1 MLIDLVNRSQALP
14 TDAKV
19 LILGGGYSGRM
30 LAALLRHLGN
40 TVHCTRRDPSR
51 PDADLLFD
59 SDRDLL
65 PQTEALHGIT
75 HLLSTIPPSPDG
87 QDPALRCLRS
97 QLESMPLQWV
107 GYLSTTG
114 VYGDRAGDWVSEAD
128 PARPGQARSQ
138 RRLHCEQAWQE
149 TGLPIQILRLPGI
162 YGPGRSVLN
171 TVLAGRARRIVKTGQ
186 VFCRVHV
193 EDIAGAC
200 LHLMHRSREGLH
212 PTIVN
217 VVDDEPAASTE
228 LLDHA
233 CGLLARNTLETENF
247 EEASLQMSAMARS
260 FWSENRRVSNQLL
273 RNDLGYDLLHP
284 DYRVGLQDCLHQD
297 CLQQDV
303 SPSSP
308 G

>member
-1 MLIDLVNRSQALP
+1 MLNELVNRSRALP
-14 TDAKV
+14 ASAKV

-30 LAALLRHLGN
+30 LAALLRRLGN
-40 TVHCTRRDPSR
+40 TVLCTRRDQSR

-65 PQTEALHGIT
+65 PQPDALQGIT
-75 HLLSTIPPSPDG
+75 HLLSTIPPSPEG
-87 QDPALRCLRS
+87 QDPALHCLRS

-114 VYGDRAGDWVSEAD
+114 VYGDTQGNWVRETD
-128 PARPGQARSQ
+128 PARPGQARSR
-138 RRLHCEQAWQE
+138 RRLDCEAAWRDS
-149 TGLPIQILRLPGI
+149 GLPIQILRLPGI

-171 TVLAGRARRIVKTGQ
+171 TVQEGRARRIDKTGQ

-200 LHLMHRSREGLH
+200 LHLMHRSEEGLH
-212 PTIVN
+212 PAIVN
-217 VVDDEPAASTE
+217 VVDDEPAASIE

-233 CGLLARNTLETENF
+233 CALLGRNAPETETF
-247 EEASLQMSAMARS
+247 EQASLQMSAMARS
-260 FWSENRRVSNQLL
+260 FWSENRRVSNHLL
-273 RNDLGYDLLHP
+273 RDGLGYDLLHP
-284 DYRVGLQDCLHQD
+284 DYRVGLQDCLK
-297 CLQQDV
+297 QDV

-308 G
+308 A

>member
-1 MLIDLVNRSQALP
+1 MLNELVNRSRALP
-14 TDAKV
+14 ASAKV

-30 LAALLRHLGN
+30 LAALLRRLGN
-40 TVHCTRRDPSR
+40 TVLCTRRDQSR

-65 PQTEALHGIT
+65 PQPDALQGIT
-75 HLLSTIPPSPDG
+75 HLLSTIPPSPEG
-87 QDPALRCLRS
+87 QDPALHCLRS

-114 VYGDRAGDWVSEAD
+114 VYGDTQGNWVRETD
-128 PARPGQARSQ
+128 PARPGQARSR
-138 RRLHCEQAWQE
+138 RRLDCEEAWQDS
-149 TGLPIQILRLPGI
+149 GLPIQILRLPGI

-171 TVLAGRARRIVKTGQ
+171 TVQEGRARRIDKTGQ

-200 LHLMHRSREGLH
+200 LHLMHRSQEGLH
-212 PTIVN
+212 PAIVN

-233 CGLLARNTLETENF
+233 CALLGRNAPETETF
-247 EEASLQMSAMARS
+247 EQASLQMSAMARS
-260 FWSENRRVSNQLL
+260 FWSENRRVSNHLL
-273 RNDLGYDLLHP
+273 RDGLGYDLLHP
-284 DYRVGLQDCLHQD
+284 DYRVGLQDCLK
-297 CLQQDV
+297 QDV

-308 G
+308 A

>member
-1 MLIDLVNRSQALP
+1 MLNELVNRSRALP
-14 TDAKV
+14 ASAKV

-30 LAALLRHLGN
+30 LAALLRRLGN
-40 TVHCTRRDPSR
+40 TVLCTRRDQSR

-59 SDRDLL
+59 SDRDLM
-65 PQTEALHGIT
+65 PQPDALQGIT
-75 HLLSTIPPSPDG
+75 HLLSTIPPSPEG
-87 QDPALRCLRS
+87 QDPALHCLRS

-114 VYGDRAGDWVSEAD
+114 VYGDTQGNWVRETD
-128 PARPGQARSQ
+128 PARPGQARSR
-138 RRLHCEQAWQE
+138 RRLDCEEAWQDS
-149 TGLPIQILRLPGI
+149 GLPIQILRLPGI

-171 TVLAGRARRIVKTGQ
+171 TVQEGRARRIDKTGQ

-200 LHLMHRSREGLH
+200 LHLMHRSQEGLH
-212 PTIVN
+212 PAIVN

-233 CGLLARNTLETENF
+233 CALLGRNAPETETF
-247 EEASLQMSAMARS
+247 EQASLQMSAMARS
-260 FWSENRRVSNQLL
+260 FWSENRRVSNHLL
-273 RNDLGYDLLHP
+273 RDGLGYDLLHP
-284 DYRVGLQDCLHQD
+284 DYRVGLQDCLK
-297 CLQQDV
+297 QDV

-308 G
+308 A

>member
-1 MLIDLVNRSQALP
+1 MLNELVNRSRALP
-14 TDAKV
+14 ASAKV

-30 LAALLRHLGN
+30 LAALLRRLGN
-40 TVHCTRRDPSR
+40 TVLCTRRDQSR

-65 PQTEALHGIT
+65 PQPDALQGIT
-75 HLLSTIPPSPDG
+75 HLLSTIPPSPEG
-87 QDPALRCLRS
+87 QDPALHCLRS

-114 VYGDRAGDWVSEAD
+114 VYGDTQGNWVRETD
-128 PARPGQARSQ
+128 PARPGQARSR
-138 RRLHCEQAWQE
+138 RRLNCEEAWRDS
-149 TGLPIQILRLPGI
+149 GLPIQILRLPGI

-171 TVLAGRARRIVKTGQ
+171 TVQEGRARRIDKTGQ

-200 LHLMHRSREGLH
+200 LHLMHRSKEGLH
-212 PTIVN
+212 PAIVN
-217 VVDDEPAASTE
+217 VVDDEPAASIE

-233 CGLLARNTLETENF
+233 CALLGRNAPETETF
-247 EEASLQMSAMARS
+247 EQASLQMSAMARS
-260 FWSENRRVSNQLL
+260 FWSENRRVSNHLL
-273 RNDLGYDLLHP
+273 RDGLGYDLLHP
-284 DYRVGLQDCLHQD
+284 DYRVGLKDCLK
-297 CLQQDV
+297 QDV

-308 G
+308 A

>member
-1 MLIDLVNRSQALP
+1 MLNELVNRSRALP
-14 TDAKV
+14 ASAKV
-19 LILGGGYSGRM
+19 LILGGGYSGRI
-30 LAALLRHLGN
+30 LAALLRRLGN
-40 TVHCTRRDPSR
+40 TVLCTRRDQSR

-65 PQTEALHGIT
+65 PQPDALQGIT
-75 HLLSTIPPSPDG
+75 HLLSTIPPSPEG
-87 QDPALRCLRS
+87 QDPALHCLRS

-114 VYGDRAGDWVSEAD
+114 VYGDTQGNWVRETD
-128 PARPGQARSQ
+128 PARPGQARSR
-138 RRLHCEQAWQE
+138 RRLDCEAAWRDS
-149 TGLPIQILRLPGI
+149 GLPIQILRLPGI

-171 TVLAGRARRIVKTGQ
+171 TVQEGRARRIDKTGQ

-200 LHLMHRSREGLH
+200 LHLMHRSQEGLH
-212 PTIVN
+212 PAIVN

-233 CGLLARNTLETENF
+233 CALLGRNAPETETF
-247 EEASLQMSAMARS
+247 EQASLQMSAMARS
-260 FWSENRRVSNQLL
+260 FWSENRRVSNHLL
-273 RNDLGYDLLHP
+273 RDGLGYDLLHP
-284 DYRVGLQDCLHQD
+284 DYRVGLQDCLKQD
-297 CLQQDV
+297 F

-308 G
+308 A

>member
-1 MLIDLVNRSQALP
+1 MLNELVNRSRALP
-14 TDAKV
+14 ASAKV

-30 LAALLRHLGN
+30 LAALLRRLGN
-40 TVHCTRRDPSR
+40 TVLCTRRDQSR

-65 PQTEALHGIT
+65 PQPDALQGIT
-75 HLLSTIPPSPDG
+75 HLLSTIPPSPEG
-87 QDPALRCLRS
+87 QDPALHCLRS
-97 QLESMPLQWV
+97 KLESMPLQWV

-114 VYGDRAGDWVSEAD
+114 VYGDTQGNWVRETD
-128 PARPGQARSQ
+128 PARPGQARSR
-138 RRLHCEQAWQE
+138 RRLNCEEAWRDS
-149 TGLPIQILRLPGI
+149 GLPIQILRLPGI

-171 TVLAGRARRIVKTGQ
+171 TVQEGRARRIDKTGQ

-200 LHLMHRSREGLH
+200 LHLMHRSQEGVH
-212 PTIVN
+212 PAIVN

-233 CGLLARNTLETENF
+233 CALLGRSAPETETF
-247 EEASLQMSAMARS
+247 EQASLQMSAMARS
-260 FWSENRRVSNQLL
+260 FWSENRRVSNDLL
-273 RNDLGYDLLHP
+273 RDGLGYDLLHP
-284 DYRVGLQDCLHQD
+284 DYRVGLQDCLK
-297 CLQQDV
+297 QDV

-308 G
+308 A

>member
-128 PARPGQARSQ
+128 PARPGKLAASGVCTARG
-138 RRLHCEQAWQE
+138 LAE

-171 TVLAGRARRIVKTGQ
+171 TVLAVGPADRKPVRSS
-186 VFCRVHV
+186 
-193 EDIAGAC
+193 AGC
-200 LHLMHRSREGLH
+200 MSR
-212 PTIVN
+212 T
-217 VVDDEPAASTE
+217 
-228 LLDHA
+228 
-233 CGLLARNTLETENF
+233 
-247 EEASLQMSAMARS
+247 SL
-260 FWSENRRVSNQLL
+260 V
-273 RNDLGYDLLHP
+273 P
-284 DYRVGLQDCLHQD
+284 VCT
-297 CLQQDV
+297 
-303 SPSSP
+303 
-308 G
+308 

>member
-1 MLIDLVNRSQALP
+1 MLNELVNRSRALP
-14 TDAKV
+14 ASAKV

-30 LAALLRHLGN
+30 LAALLRRLGN
-40 TVHCTRRDPSR
+40 TVLCTRRDQSR

-65 PQTEALHGIT
+65 PQPDALQGIT
-75 HLLSTIPPSPDG
+75 HLLSTIPPSPEG
-87 QDPALRCLRS
+87 QDPALHCLRS

-114 VYGDRAGDWVSEAD
+114 VYGDTQGNWVRETD
-128 PARPGQARSQ
+128 PARPGQARSR
-138 RRLHCEQAWQE
+138 RRLDCEEAWRDS
-149 TGLPIQILRLPGI
+149 GLPIQILRLPGI

-171 TVLAGRARRIVKTGQ
+171 TVQEGRARRIDKTGQ

-200 LHLMHRSREGLH
+200 LHLMHRSQEGVH
-212 PTIVN
+212 PAIVN
-217 VVDDEPAASTE
+217 VVDDEPAASIE

-233 CGLLARNTLETENF
+233 CALLGRNAPETETF
-247 EEASLQMSAMARS
+247 EQASLQMSAMARS
-260 FWSENRRVSNQLL
+260 FWSENRRVSNHLL
-273 RNDLGYDLLHP
+273 RDGLGYDLLLP
-284 DYRVGLQDCLHQD
+284 DYRVGLQDCLKQD
-297 CLQQDV
+297 F

-308 G
+308 A

>member
-1 MLIDLVNRSQALP
+1 MLDELVNRSRPLP
-14 TDAKV
+14 ADAKV
-19 LILGGGYSGRM
+19 LILGGGYSGQR
-30 LAALLRHLGN
+30 LAALLRQLGN
-40 TVHCTRRDPSR
+40 TVLCTRRDPSR

-65 PQTEALHGIT
+65 PNSGDLKGIT

-114 VYGDRAGDWVSEAD
+114 VYGDRDGNWVSETD

-138 RRLHCEQAWQE
+138 RRLHCEEAWQE
-149 TGLPIQILRLPGI
+149 SGLPIQILRLPGI

-171 TVLAGRARRIVKTGQ
+171 TVLEGRARRIIKTGQ

-200 LHLMHRSREGLH
+200 LHLMHQSNDGLH
-212 PTIVN
+212 PAIVN

-233 CGLLARNTLETENF
+233 CALLARDSPETETF
-247 EEASLQMSAMARS
+247 EQASLKMSDMARS
-260 FWSENRRVSNQLL
+260 FWSENRKVSNQLL
-273 RNDLGYDLLHP
+273 RNVLSYDLLHP
-284 DYRVGLQDCLHQD
+284 NYRVGLEDCLKQD
-297 CLQQDV
+297 GLK
-303 SPSSP
+303 
-308 G
+308 

>member
-1 MLIDLVNRSQALP
+1 MLNELVNRSQALP
-14 TDAKV
+14 ADAKV

-30 LAALLRHLGN
+30 LAALLRRLGN
-40 TVHCTRRDPSR
+40 TVLCTRRDRSR
-51 PDADLLFD
+51 ADADLLFD
-59 SDRDLL
+59 SDRSLL
-65 PQTEALHGIT
+65 PQTEALQGIT

-114 VYGDRAGDWVSEAD
+114 VYGDREGNWVSEAN
-128 PARPGQARSQ
+128 PAKPGQARSQ
-138 RRLHCEQAWQE
+138 RRLHCEEAWQDS
-149 TGLPIQILRLPGI
+149 GLPIQILRLPGI

-171 TVLAGRARRIVKTGQ
+171 TVLEGRARRIIKTGQ

-200 LHLMHRSREGLH
+200 LHLMHRSKDGLH
-212 PTIVN
+212 PAIVN
-217 VVDDEPAASTE
+217 VVDDEPASSTE

-233 CGLLARNTLETENF
+233 CALLGRNILQTETF
-247 EEASLQMSAMARS
+247 EQASLQMSAMARS

-273 RNDLGYDLLHP
+273 RNDLGYELLHP
-284 DYRVGLQDCLHQD
+284 DYRVGLQDCLQQD
-297 CLQQDV
+297 DLKQDV

>member
-1 MLIDLVNRSQALP
+1 MLNELVNRSRALP
-14 TDAKV
+14 ANAKV

-30 LAALLRHLGN
+30 LAALLRLLGN
-40 TVHCTRRDPSR
+40 TVLCTRRDQSR

-65 PQTEALHGIT
+65 PQPDALQGIT
-75 HLLSTIPPSPDG
+75 HLLSTIPPSPEG
-87 QDPALRCLRS
+87 QDPALHCLRS

-114 VYGDRAGDWVSEAD
+114 VYGDTQGNWVRETD
-128 PARPGQARSQ
+128 PARPGQARSR
-138 RRLHCEQAWQE
+138 RRLDCEAAWRDS
-149 TGLPIQILRLPGI
+149 GLPIQILRLPGI
-162 YGPGRSVLN
+162 YGPGRSILN
-171 TVLAGRARRIVKTGQ
+171 TVQEGRARRIDKTGQ

-200 LHLMHRSREGLH
+200 LHLMHRSQEGLH
-212 PTIVN
+212 PAIVN

-233 CGLLARNTLETENF
+233 CALLGRNAPETETF
-247 EEASLQMSAMARS
+247 EQASLQMSAMARS
-260 FWSENRRVSNQLL
+260 FWSENRRVSNHLL
-273 RNDLGYDLLHP
+273 RDGLGYDLLHP
-284 DYRVGLQDCLHQD
+284 DYRVGLQDCLK
-297 CLQQDV
+297 QDV

-308 G
+308 A

>member
-1 MLIDLVNRSQALP
+1 MLNELVNRSRALP
-14 TDAKV
+14 ASTKV

-30 LAALLRHLGN
+30 LAALLRRLGN
-40 TVHCTRRDPSR
+40 TVLCTRRDQSR

-65 PQTEALHGIT
+65 PQPDALQGIT
-75 HLLSTIPPSPDG
+75 HLLSTIPPSPEG
-87 QDPALRCLRS
+87 QDPALHCLRS

-114 VYGDRAGDWVSEAD
+114 VYGDTQGNWVRETD
-128 PARPGQARSQ
+128 PARPGQARSR
-138 RRLHCEQAWQE
+138 RRLDCEAAWRDS
-149 TGLPIQILRLPGI
+149 GLPIQILRLPGI

-171 TVLAGRARRIVKTGQ
+171 TVQEGRARRIDKTGQ

-200 LHLMHRSREGLH
+200 LHLMHRSEEGLH
-212 PTIVN
+212 PAIVN
-217 VVDDEPAASTE
+217 VVDDEPAASIE

-233 CGLLARNTLETENF
+233 CALLGRNAPETETF
-247 EEASLQMSAMARS
+247 EQASLQMSAMARS
-260 FWSENRRVSNQLL
+260 FWSENRRVSNHLL
-273 RNDLGYDLLHP
+273 RDGLGYDLLHP
-284 DYRVGLQDCLHQD
+284 DYRVGLQDCLK
-297 CLQQDV
+297 QDV

-308 G
+308 A

>member
-1 MLIDLVNRSQALP
+1 MLNELVNRSQALP
-14 TDAKV
+14 ADAKV
-19 LILGGGYSGRM
+19 LILDGGYSGRM
-30 LAALLRHLGN
+30 LAALLRRLGN
-40 TVHCTRRDPSR
+40 TVLCTRRDRSR
-51 PDADLLFD
+51 ADADLLFD
-59 SDRDLL
+59 SDRSLL
-65 PQTEALHGIT
+65 PQTEALQGIT

-114 VYGDRAGDWVSEAD
+114 VYGDREGNWVSEAN
-128 PARPGQARSQ
+128 PAKPGQARSQ
-138 RRLHCEQAWQE
+138 RRLHCEEAWQDS
-149 TGLPIQILRLPGI
+149 GLPIQILRLPGI

-171 TVLAGRARRIVKTGQ
+171 TVLEGRARRIIKTGQ

-200 LHLMHRSREGLH
+200 LHLMHRSKDGLH
-212 PTIVN
+212 PAIVN

-233 CGLLARNTLETENF
+233 CALLGRNILETETF
-247 EEASLQMSAMARS
+247 EQASLQMSAMARS

-273 RNDLGYDLLHP
+273 RNDLGYELLHP
-284 DYRVGLQDCLHQD
+284 DYRVGLQDCLQQD
-297 CLQQDV
+297 DLKQDV

>member
-1 MLIDLVNRSQALP
+1 MLNELVNRSRALP
-14 TDAKV
+14 ASAKV

-30 LAALLRHLGN
+30 LAALLRRLGN
-40 TVHCTRRDPSR
+40 TVLCTRRDQSR

-65 PQTEALHGIT
+65 PQPDALQGIT
-75 HLLSTIPPSPDG
+75 HLLSTIPPSPEG
-87 QDPALRCLRS
+87 QDPALHCLRS

-114 VYGDRAGDWVSEAD
+114 VYGDTQGNWVRETD
-128 PARPGQARSQ
+128 PARPGQARSR
-138 RRLHCEQAWQE
+138 RRLNCEEAWQDS
-149 TGLPIQILRLPGI
+149 GLPIQILRLPGI

-171 TVLAGRARRIVKTGQ
+171 TVQEGRARRIDKTGQ

-200 LHLMHRSREGLH
+200 LHLMHRSQEGLH
-212 PTIVN
+212 PAIVN

-233 CGLLARNTLETENF
+233 CALLGRNAPETETF
-247 EEASLQMSAMARS
+247 EQASLQMSAMARS
-260 FWSENRRVSNQLL
+260 FWSENRRVSNHLL
-273 RNDLGYDLLHP
+273 RDGLGYDLLHP
-284 DYRVGLQDCLHQD
+284 DYRVGLQDCLK
-297 CLQQDV
+297 QDV

-308 G
+308 A

>member
-1 MLIDLVNRSQALP
+1 MLNELVNRSRALP
-14 TDAKV
+14 ASAKV

-30 LAALLRHLGN
+30 LAALLRRLGN
-40 TVHCTRRDPSR
+40 TVLCTRRDQSR

-65 PQTEALHGIT
+65 PQPDALQGIT
-75 HLLSTIPPSPDG
+75 HLLSTIPPSPEG
-87 QDPALRCLRS
+87 QDPALHCLRS
-97 QLESMPLQWV
+97 KLESMPLQWV

-114 VYGDRAGDWVSEAD
+114 VYGDTQGNWVRETD
-128 PARPGQARSQ
+128 PARPGQARSR
-138 RRLHCEQAWQE
+138 RRLDCEAAWRDS
-149 TGLPIQILRLPGI
+149 GLPIQILRLPGI

-171 TVLAGRARRIVKTGQ
+171 TVQEGRARRIDKTGQ

-200 LHLMHRSREGLH
+200 LHLMHRSQEGLH
-212 PTIVN
+212 PAIVN

-233 CGLLARNTLETENF
+233 CALLGRNAPETETF
-247 EEASLQMSAMARS
+247 EQASLQMSAMARS
-260 FWSENRRVSNQLL
+260 FWSENRRVSNHLL
-273 RNDLGYDLLHP
+273 RDGLGYDLLHP
-284 DYRVGLQDCLHQD
+284 DYRVGLQDCLK
-297 CLQQDV
+297 QDV

-308 G
+308 A

>member
-1 MLIDLVNRSQALP
+1 MLNELVNRSRALP
-14 TDAKV
+14 ANAKV

-30 LAALLRHLGN
+30 LAALLRRLGN
-40 TVHCTRRDPSR
+40 TVLCTRRDQSR

-65 PQTEALHGIT
+65 PQPDALQGIT
-75 HLLSTIPPSPDG
+75 HLLSTIPPSPEG
-87 QDPALRCLRS
+87 QDPALHCLRS

-114 VYGDRAGDWVSEAD
+114 VYGDTQGNWVRETD
-128 PARPGQARSQ
+128 PARPGQARSR
-138 RRLHCEQAWQE
+138 RRLDCEAAWRDS
-149 TGLPIQILRLPGI
+149 GLPIQILRLPGI

-171 TVLAGRARRIVKTGQ
+171 TVQEGRARRIDKTGQ

-200 LHLMHRSREGLH
+200 LHLMHRSQEGLH
-212 PTIVN
+212 PAIVN

-233 CGLLARNTLETENF
+233 CALLGRNAPETETF
-247 EEASLQMSAMARS
+247 EQASLQMSAMARS
-260 FWSENRRVSNQLL
+260 FWSENRRVSNHLL
-273 RNDLGYDLLHP
+273 RDGLGYDLLHP
-284 DYRVGLQDCLHQD
+284 DYRVGLKDCLK
-297 CLQQDV
+297 QDV

-308 G
+308 A

>member
-1 MLIDLVNRSQALP
+1 MLNELVNRSRALP
-14 TDAKV
+14 ASAKV

-30 LAALLRHLGN
+30 LAALLRRLGN
-40 TVHCTRRDPSR
+40 TVLCTRRDQSR

-65 PQTEALHGIT
+65 PQPDALQGIT
-75 HLLSTIPPSPDG
+75 HLLSTIPPSPEG
-87 QDPALRCLRS
+87 QDPALHCLRS

-114 VYGDRAGDWVSEAD
+114 VYGDTQGNWVRETD
-128 PARPGQARSQ
+128 PARPGQARSR
-138 RRLHCEQAWQE
+138 RRLDCEEAWRNS
-149 TGLPIQILRLPGI
+149 GLPIQILRLPGI

-171 TVLAGRARRIVKTGQ
+171 TVQEGWARRIDKTGQ

-200 LHLMHRSREGLH
+200 LHLMHRSQEGLH
-212 PTIVN
+212 PAIVN

-233 CGLLARNTLETENF
+233 CALLGRNAPETETF
-247 EEASLQMSAMARS
+247 EQASLQMSAMARS
-260 FWSENRRVSNQLL
+260 FWSENRRVSNHLL
-273 RNDLGYDLLHP
+273 RDGLGYDLLHP
-284 DYRVGLQDCLHQD
+284 DYRVGLQDCLK
-297 CLQQDV
+297 QDV

-308 G
+308 A

>member
-1 MLIDLVNRSQALP
+1 MLNELVNRSRALP
-14 TDAKV
+14 ASAKV

-30 LAALLRHLGN
+30 LAALLRRLGN
-40 TVHCTRRDPSR
+40 TVLCTRRDQSR

-65 PQTEALHGIT
+65 PQPDALQGIT
-75 HLLSTIPPSPDG
+75 HLLSTIPPSPEG
-87 QDPALRCLRS
+87 QDPALHCLRS

-114 VYGDRAGDWVSEAD
+114 VYGDTQGNWVRETD
-128 PARPGQARSQ
+128 PARPGQARSR
-138 RRLHCEQAWQE
+138 RRLNCEEAWRDS
-149 TGLPIQILRLPGI
+149 GLPIQILRLPGI

-171 TVLAGRARRIVKTGQ
+171 TVQEGRARRIDKTGQ

-200 LHLMHRSREGLH
+200 LHLMHRSQEGLH
-212 PTIVN
+212 PAIVN

-233 CGLLARNTLETENF
+233 CALLGRNALETESF
-247 EEASLQMSAMARS
+247 EQASLQMSAMARS
-260 FWSENRRVSNQLL
+260 FWSENRRVSNHLL
-273 RNDLGYDLLHP
+273 RDGLGYDLLHP
-284 DYRVGLQDCLHQD
+284 DYRVGLQDCLK
-297 CLQQDV
+297 QDV

-308 G
+308 A

>member
-1 MLIDLVNRSQALP
+1 MLNELVNRSRALP
-14 TDAKV
+14 ASAKV

-30 LAALLRHLGN
+30 LAALLRRLGN
-40 TVHCTRRDPSR
+40 TVLCTRRDQSR

-65 PQTEALHGIT
+65 PQPDALQGIT
-75 HLLSTIPPSPDG
+75 HLLSTIPPSPEG
-87 QDPALRCLRS
+87 QDPALHCLRS

-114 VYGDRAGDWVSEAD
+114 VYGDSQGNWVRATA
-128 PARPGQARSQ
+128 PARPGQARSR
-138 RRLHCEQAWQE
+138 RRLDCEEAWRDS
-149 TGLPIQILRLPGI
+149 GLPIQILRLPGI

-171 TVLAGRARRIVKTGQ
+171 TVQEGRARRIDKTGQ

-200 LHLMHRSREGLH
+200 LHLMHRSQEGVH
-212 PTIVN
+212 PAIVN

-233 CGLLARNTLETENF
+233 CALLGRNAPETETF
-247 EEASLQMSAMARS
+247 EQASLQMSAMART
-260 FWSENRRVSNQLL
+260 FWSENRRVSNHLL
-273 RNDLGYDLLHP
+273 RDGLGYDLLHP
-284 DYRVGLQDCLHQD
+284 DYRVGLQDCLK
-297 CLQQDV
+297 QDV

-308 G
+308 A

>member
-1 MLIDLVNRSQALP
+1 MLNELVNRSRALP
-14 TDAKV
+14 ASTKV

-30 LAALLRHLGN
+30 LAALLRRLGN
-40 TVHCTRRDPSR
+40 TVLCTRRDQSR

-65 PQTEALHGIT
+65 PQPDALQGIT
-75 HLLSTIPPSPDG
+75 HLLSTIPPSPEG
-87 QDPALRCLRS
+87 EDPALHCLRS

-114 VYGDRAGDWVSEAD
+114 VYGDTQGNWVRETD
-128 PARPGQARSQ
+128 PARPGQARSR
-138 RRLHCEQAWQE
+138 RRLDCEEAWRNS
-149 TGLPIQILRLPGI
+149 GLPIQILRLPGI
-162 YGPGRSVLN
+162 YGPGRSILN
-171 TVLAGRARRIVKTGQ
+171 TVQEGRARRIDKSGQ

-200 LHLMHRSREGLH
+200 LHLMHRSQEGLH
-212 PTIVN
+212 PAIVN

-233 CGLLARNTLETENF
+233 CALLGRNAPKTETF
-247 EEASLQMSAMARS
+247 EQASLQMSAMARS
-260 FWSENRRVSNQLL
+260 FWSENRRVSNHLL
-273 RNDLGYDLLHP
+273 RDGLGYDLLHP
-284 DYRVGLQDCLHQD
+284 DYRVGLQDCLKQG
-297 CLQQDV
+297 V

-308 G
+308 A

>member
-1 MLIDLVNRSQALP
+1 MLNELVNRSRALP
-14 TDAKV
+14 ADANV

-30 LAALLRHLGN
+30 LAALLRRLGN
-40 TVHCTRRDPSR
+40 TVLCTRRDRSR

-59 SDRDLL
+59 SERDLL
-65 PQTEALHGIT
+65 PQSEALQGIT

-114 VYGDRAGDWVSEAD
+114 VYGDREGNWVSEAD
-128 PARPGQARSQ
+128 PAKPGQARSQ
-138 RRLHCEQAWQE
+138 RRLQCEEAWQDS
-149 TGLPIQILRLPGI
+149 GLPIQILRLPGI

-171 TVLAGRARRIVKTGQ
+171 TVLEGRARRIDKIGQ

-200 LHLMHRSREGLH
+200 LHLMHRSKEGLH

-233 CGLLARNTLETENF
+233 CALLGRNALETESF
-247 EEASLQMSAMARS
+247 EQASLQMSAMARS

-273 RNDLGYDLLHP
+273 RHGLGYDLLHP
-284 DYRVGLQDCLHQD
+284 DYRVGLQDCLK
-297 CLQQDV
+297 QDV

-308 G
+308 A

>member
-1 MLIDLVNRSQALP
+1 MLNELVNRSRALP
-14 TDAKV
+14 ASAKV

-30 LAALLRHLGN
+30 LAALLRRLGN
-40 TVHCTRRDPSR
+40 TVLCTRRDQSR

-65 PQTEALHGIT
+65 PQPDALQGIT
-75 HLLSTIPPSPDG
+75 HLLSTIPPSPEG
-87 QDPALRCLRS
+87 QDPALHCLRS

-114 VYGDRAGDWVSEAD
+114 VYGDTQGNWVRETD
-128 PARPGQARSQ
+128 PARPGQARSR
-138 RRLHCEQAWQE
+138 RRLDCEEAWRDS
-149 TGLPIQILRLPGI
+149 GLPIQILRLPGI

-171 TVLAGRARRIVKTGQ
+171 TVQEGRARRIDKTGQ

-200 LHLMHRSREGLH
+200 LHLMHRSQEGVH
-212 PTIVN
+212 PAIVN
-217 VVDDEPAASTE
+217 VVDDEPAASIE

-233 CGLLARNTLETENF
+233 CALLGRNAPETETF
-247 EEASLQMSAMARS
+247 EQASLQMSAMARS
-260 FWSENRRVSNQLL
+260 FWSENRRVSNHLL
-273 RNDLGYDLLHP
+273 RDGLGYDLLHP
-284 DYRVGLQDCLHQD
+284 DYRVGLQDCLK
-297 CLQQDV
+297 QDV

-308 G
+308 A